1 MNNTASIFAFLAL
14 LAGCTP
20 EGTPRSEGAKQA
32 AAVNAQLDD
41 VKEETREALQAVG
54 DLAFARKADFV
65 ARMKLELETF
75 RVELDQLSAEAKDKA
90 RVEAVREKWA
100 NAKRALDAAEAANDS
115 NWEVVKAGFKA
126 SYTDMKD
133 SVRTTRQWLSE
144 QIKPE

>member
-14 LAGCTP
+14 FAGCTP
-20 EGTPRSEGAKQA
+20 EGAPKSEGAKQA
-32 AAVNAQLDD
+32 AAVNAKLDD

-90 RVEAVREKWA
+90 RVEAVREKL
-100 NAKRALDAAEAANDS
+100 R
-115 NWEVVKAGFKA
+115 
-126 SYTDMKD
+126 
-133 SVRTTRQWLSE
+133 
-144 QIKPE
+144 